1 MRALVT
7 GAKGFVGQYLLAA
20 LAREGAETFGC
31 CGPNDFDGRYA
42 VIDLGD
48 IQTLRYAVETFRPTV
63 IFHLAAQTSIPSS
76 LKAPLETYEA
86 NAIGSARLA
95 EAVRGYGGPAPRIFF
110 TSSAEV
116 YGPRAASEYPLRETL
131 DVRPANPYG
140 ASKAAAEAVLLGEC
154 RSFGLDVVIA
164 RTFNTIGPTQDE
176 RFVVASF
183 AAQLARIAAG
193 GPPHLLVGN
202 LQAAR
207 DFLDVRDVVQAYIAL
222 ARNGERGEIYNV
234 CSGSAVSI
242 RDVLR
247 ELIGIARVPV
257 EVREDPA
264 RMRPAEIPLSVGD
277 PSKLRACT
285 GWQPELSLVRSLRD
299 IYEAA
304 RSRFTTEYRPEGIT
318 VAREPKDEK

>member
-31 CGPNDFDGRYA
+31 CGPKDFDGRYA
-42 VIDLGD
+42 VIDLSD

-63 IFHLAAQTSIPSS
+63 IFHLAAQTSIPNS
-76 LKAPLETYEA
+76 LQGPIETYEA
-86 NAIGSARLA
+86 NAIGTARLT
-95 EAVRGYGGPAPRIFF
+95 EAVRSYAGAPAPRIFF

-116 YGPRAASEYPLRETL
+116 YGPRAASEYPLREAL
-131 DVRPANPYG
+131 DVRPVNPYG
-140 ASKAAAEAVLLGEC
+140 ASKAAAEAVLLGES

-193 GPPHLLVGN
+193 SSPQLLVGN

-207 DFLDVRDVVQAYIAL
+207 DFLDVRDVVRAYIAL

-285 GWQPELSLVRSLRD
+285 GWQPELSLVRSLGD

-304 RSRFTTEYRPEGIT
+304 RSRCTGCQSEGIS
-318 VAREPKDEK
+318 VARKPKDEK